1 VPKLAGGTSATI
13 STTFSHT
20 GQKSIKVGYNT
31 GNQTIRTSIRPVEG
45 ATYYVSGWAKID
57 KVEHTFGSYIPGLS
71 VNFYNAE
78 WTDTP
83 QEVFGVSLVGGV
95 VEGWQRFEGEVSVP
109 ANYGGG
115 LMGIVLPEHVNF
127 DLYYDDLRI
136 IPTESNIKT
145 YVYDPDTYRLR
156 AVLDE
161 NNFASLYFYD
171 EQGQLFLVKKE
182 TEQGIFTI
190 QESRTHIQE

>member
-1 VPKLAGGTSATI
+1 
-13 STTFSHT
+13 
-20 GQKSIKVGYNT
+20 
-31 GNQTIRTSIRPVEG
+31 
-45 ATYYVSGWAKID
+45 
-57 KVEHTFGSYIPGLS
+57 
-71 VNFYNAE
+71 
-78 WTDTP
+78 
-83 QEVFGVSLVGGV
+83 
-95 VEGWQRFEGEVSVP
+95 
-109 ANYGGG
+109 
-115 LMGIVLPEHVNF
+115 MGIVLPEHVNF